1 MRRALVALATV
12 AAGTLAAAPA
22 QADRPVGGF
31 QPVAPKPVSAD
42 IVGGADLDGQGT
54 WAVAWAPRGAGTLRL
69 ALKTPAET
77 APRVVPRPKLTGLA
91 DADVELGSANAP
103 SVAWA
108 DSTGVWVDNPFDDV
122 APFQVAI
129 GKGQGARIAQLG
141 NGQLA
146 VYGALRTGTRSQLVV
161 AIGEGANWQVESLG
175 VVPRVLPYTAFEI
188 APWGQLGFALLRG
201 ERGRL
206 LLERRGGLGA
216 FAAPLLADLGIA
228 RQGAG
233 DLGAGPGNALNVLF
247 GGFARPR
254 AQTGV
259 LRFGRA
265 VDAGKV
271 VRRTLLSNL
280 QCDASGNRVGVGV
293 VGSKVRLLWGYGCD
307 VGWSITDTAGRTVLD
322 PFRRFPKPQLQ
333 VALFSGSGGGQTAVV
348 GFTGTGRFGVQLV
361 GA

>member
-1 MRRALVALATV
+1 MRRSLVALATL

-22 QADRPVGGF
+22 YADRPVGAF
-31 QPVAPKPVSAD
+31 QPIAPRLPSAD

-69 ALKTPAET
+69 ALRTPGDS
-77 APRVVPRPKLTGLA
+77 APRVVPRVKLTGLA

-122 APFQVAI
+122 APFQIAL
-129 GKGQGARIAQLG
+129 GKGEGARIAQLG

-146 VYGALRTGTRSQLVV
+146 VFGATRTGTRSQLLV
-161 AIGEGANWQVESLG
+161 AVGEGANWQVESLG
-175 VVPRVLPYTAFEI
+175 VVPRVQPYTAFEI

-216 FAAPLLADLGIA
+216 MAAPTVADLGIA

-233 DLGAGPGNALNVLF
+233 DLGAGPGNSLNVLF
-247 GGFARPR
+247 GGFARTR
-254 AQTGV
+254 AQAGT

-265 VDAGKV
+265 V
-271 VRRTLLSNL
+271 
-280 QCDASGNRVGVGV
+280 
-293 VGSKVRLLWGYGCD
+293 
-307 VGWSITDTAGRTVLD
+307 
-322 PFRRFPKPQLQ
+322 
-333 VALFSGSGGGQTAVV
+333 GGG
-348 GFTGTGRFGVQLV
+348 
-361 GA
+361 